1 MGSRQSSELRSIPS
15 NRKKNGAA
23 VRTSDFV
30 ETGAYG
36 EWRVVL
42 HGQDSSFPGRLC
54 AVRKSAR
61 SIQQAHR
68 RLERKSLKKRI
79 STRPGTFEF
88 AKYVLALGQLRSRRS
103 IERKQEP
110 LITAL
115 CSSSA
120 SVTDGGKQKENKNN

>member
-15 NRKKNGAA
+15 NRKTNGAA
-23 VRTSDFV
+23 VATSDFV

-42 HGQDSSFPGRLC
+42 HGQDSWFPGRLC
-54 AVRKSAR
+54 AARKSAR

-68 RLERKSLKKRI
+68 RLERKSLKKQI

-88 AKYVLALGQLRSRRS
+88 AKYVLVFTTRFGGS
-103 IERKQEP
+103 
-110 LITAL
+110 TAEIL
-115 CSSSA
+115 ELYR
-120 SVTDGGKQKENKNN
+120 GR